1 MLSLGPLGRAGTA
14 LCRHVHAT
22 ALASRLVSSHAVP
35 VRCFSSPVAA
45 EGMSPRTE
53 DLIDFLLH
61 SMRDS
66 GSEARVARR
75 IRVEMRT
82 LEELIAAKDKII
94 KNFEETLKTI
104 VAAKDE
110 TLKKSDETLKELKEV
125 VYLHRKEHLQRIGAY
140 HARGVLEDF
149 EKRFGKQRDGGR
161 VEFWTKTLLN
171 GKHLALLRVFAD
183 CSGARKGFENAI
195 LKDKELDKV
204 VKTIVTDISNVYSR
218 LSHDVHNPY
227 GTDDGIPIIS
237 TMPETDKCIIKAVCE
252 AMSIKTFDVEC
263 SVA

>member
-82 LEELIAAKDKII
+82 LEELIAAKDEII
-94 KNFEETLKTI
+94 KKSEETLKTTLAAKDETLKTTLAAKDETLKTTLAAKDETLKTI

-110 TLKKSDETLKELKEV
+110 TLK
-125 VYLHRKEHLQRIGAY
+125 
-140 HARGVLEDF
+140 
-149 EKRFGKQRDGGR
+149 
-161 VEFWTKTLLN
+161 
-171 GKHLALLRVFAD
+171 
-183 CSGARKGFENAI
+183 
-195 LKDKELDKV
+195 
-204 VKTIVTDISNVYSR
+204 
-218 LSHDVHNPY
+218 
-227 GTDDGIPIIS
+227 
-237 TMPETDKCIIKAVCE
+237 
-252 AMSIKTFDVEC
+252 
-263 SVA
+263 